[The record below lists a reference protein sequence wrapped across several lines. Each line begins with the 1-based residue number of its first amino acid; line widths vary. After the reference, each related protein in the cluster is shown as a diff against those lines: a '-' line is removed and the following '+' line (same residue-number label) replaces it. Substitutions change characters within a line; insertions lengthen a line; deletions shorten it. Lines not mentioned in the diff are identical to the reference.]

1 MNKYEELLNKN
12 MELGE
17 LLKLIKKDSIST
29 PSISAYEDGMR
40 NGLVSTDIEKDSH
53 TNIFF
58 KYIDS
63 LEEYTKLKKEATK
76 GEFFNEEAIY
86 KTHIIVTK
94 MEYWKKEQE

>member
-1 MNKYEELLNKN
+1 MKKYNELINKK

-17 LLKLIKKDSIST
+17 LLNLINSNYITT
-29 PSISAYEDGMR
+29 PSILTYEDGMR

-63 LEEYTKLKKEATK
+63 LEEYTKLVNEASK
-76 GEFFNEEAIY
+76 GEFFNERLMS
-86 KTHIIVTK
+86 KTNIIVTK
-94 MEYWKKEQE
+94 IEYWTKN